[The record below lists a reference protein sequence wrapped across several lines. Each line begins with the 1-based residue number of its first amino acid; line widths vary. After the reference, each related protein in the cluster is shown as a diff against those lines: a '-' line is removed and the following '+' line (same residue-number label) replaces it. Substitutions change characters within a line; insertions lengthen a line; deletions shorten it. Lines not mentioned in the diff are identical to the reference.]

1 MARKTGF
8 MLAAA
13 AALLTVL
20 AVPTSA
26 NAHGG
31 TRWCERQFDATV
43 QKFDEVFLARD
54 LAATM
59 SYYHE
64 DATKIAANGNVR
76 PTKADIE
83 NLFKGLF
90 AFEFTATFPEVKK
103 TIHGCETAVLITD
116 FRLEIASIGF
126 RDHFLNTLT
135 FVRERGQW
143 KILVDVSTKLPV

>member
-1 MARKTGF
+1 MARKTGSI
-8 MLAAA
+8 LAAA
-13 AALLTVL
+13 AALLAVL

-59 SYYHE
+59 SYYHV
-64 DATKIAANGNVR
+64 DATKISANGTLV
-76 PTKADIE
+76 PTKTDIE

-90 AFEFTATFPEVKK
+90 RFEFTATFPEVKK
-103 TIHGCETAVLITD
+103 TINGCETAVLIVD

>member
-1 MARKTGF
+1 

-13 AALLTVL
+13 AALLAVL
-20 AVPTSA
+20 VVPTSA

-31 TRWCERQFDATV
+31 ARGCERQFDATV

-59 SYYHE
+59 SYYHA
-64 DATKIAANGNVR
+64 DATQIGATGAVR
-76 PTKADIE
+76 ATKTAIE
-83 NLFKGLF
+83 NNFKGLF
-90 AFEFTATFPEVKK
+90 GFEFTATFPEVKK
-103 TIHGCETAVLITD
+103 TISGCQTAVLIVD
-116 FRLEIASIGF
+116 FRLEIPAVGF

-143 KILVDVSTKLPV
+143 RILVDVSTKLPV